1 MFMTRASFRIAI
13 ESDTHLVLIDLDDGR
28 SLANDI
34 VSVIARLDQSV
45 KGGIRNRR
53 IYYRDTSGRFHQITV
68 QKKRFSTIIS
78 CTDSQQKRLAEML
91 EKLGKN
97 REI

>member
-13 ESDTHLVLIDLDDGR
+13 ESDTTLVLIDLDDGR

-34 VSVIARLDQSV
+34 VSVVARLEQAV

-53 IYYRDTSGRFHQITV
+53 IFYRDTRGCFHQITV
-68 QKKRFSTIIS
+68 EKKRFTTIIS

-91 EKLGKN
+91 EERGVGVQP
-97 REI
+97 